1 MFMQRIEIPVSE
13 TVRAPRPL
21 ALKLAAGLAFVLVA
35 MALMPPY
42 LAAVAIWFVAAAGA
56 KLIAHAAVIAWRTIL
71 HAGELVVGR

>member
-1 MFMQRIEIPVSE
+1 MFMQRIEIPVTE

-21 ALKLAAGLAFVLVA
+21 ALKLAAGLAFVLLA

-42 LAAVAIWFVAAAGA
+42 LAAMAIWFVLTAGA
-56 KLIAHAAVIAWRTIL
+56 KLMAGAAVTAWRTIV